1 MTPAAPRDTTRA
13 MARRYHI
20 LDVFSD
26 RPLAG
31 NPLAVVSDAEGLDA
45 AAMQAVAR
53 EFNLSETVF
62 LLPPSD
68 AVNMARARIFT
79 PSTELPFAG
88 HPTIGTAV
96 LVATLE
102 APELLASQEVGL
114 VLEQAIGAVRC
125 TVRHRRGEAAHA
137 RFEVPRLAEPWGEPP
152 DVAEVAALLG
162 LAPDEVGWGGHRP
175 TRFSAGV
182 PFTFVP
188 VATVAALGRAKLAPS
203 DEAAWAAFSLFA
215 RDGDGPRAVRTRML
229 ARGLGVA
236 EDPGTGSAAA
246 AFAGALLAGERLD
259 DGDHDCRILQ
269 GVEMGRPSRIGLA
282 FTVENHRLASTTVG
296 GEAVIVAEGTLRL

>member
-1 MTPAAPRDTTRA
+1 M
-13 MARRYHI
+13 MRRYHI
-20 LDVFSD
+20 LDVFSG

-31 NPLAVVSDAEGLDA
+31 NPLAVVSEAEGLDES
-45 AAMQAVAR
+45 AMQAVAR

-62 LLPPSD
+62 LLPPRD
-68 AVNMARARIFT
+68 PVNMARARIFT
-79 PSTELPFAG
+79 PTVELPFAG
-88 HPTIGTAV
+88 HPTIGAAV

-102 APELLASQEVGL
+102 APELIVSQEVDL
-114 VLEQAIGAVRC
+114 VLEEAVGLVRC

-137 RFEVPRLAEPWGEPP
+137 RFAVPRLAEPWGELP
-152 DVAEVAALLG
+152 EVSDLAALLG
-162 LAPDEVGWGGHRP
+162 LAPDDIGWGAHLP

-188 VATVAALGRAKLAPS
+188 VASIEALGRAGIAGNAS
-203 DEAAWAAFSLFA
+203 ERAGFYLFA
-215 RDGDGPRAVRTRML
+215 PDGDAPRAVRTRML

-246 AFAGALLAGERLD
+246 AFAGVLLAGESLP

-269 GVEMGRPSRIGLA
+269 GVEMGRPCRIGLA
-282 FTVENHRLASTTVG
+282 FSVEHGRLASTTIG

>member
-1 MTPAAPRDTTRA
+1 MG
-13 MARRYHI
+13 RRYHI
-20 LDVFSD
+20 LDVFSA

-31 NPLAVVSDAEGLDA
+31 NPLAVVSDADGLDD
-45 AAMQAVAR
+45 AAMQAIAR

-62 LLPPSD
+62 LLPPRD
-68 AVNMARARIFT
+68 PVNLARARIFT
-79 PSTELPFAG
+79 PSAELPFAG
-88 HPTIGTAV
+88 HPTIGAAV
-96 LVATLE
+96 LAATLE
-102 APELLASQEVGL
+102 AAELLASQEIGL
-114 VLEQAIGAVRC
+114 VLEQASGPVRC

-137 RFEVPRLAEPWGEPP
+137 RFEAPQLAEPWGEPP
-152 DVAEVAALLG
+152 DAGETAALLG
-162 LAPDEVGWGGHRP
+162 LAPDDLRWGGHRP

-188 VATVAALGRAKLAPS
+188 VASVEALGRATLKS
-203 DEAAWAAFSLFA
+203 GEETERAAFYLYA
-215 RDGDGPRAVRTRML
+215 PRIDAPEAGAPRAVRTRML
-229 ARGLGVA
+229 ARGLGVV

-246 AFAGALLAGERLD
+246 AFAAVLLAGERLG

-282 FTVENHRLASTTVG
+282 FGVEHGRLASTTIG

>member
-1 MTPAAPRDTTRA
+1 

-31 NPLAVVSDAEGLDA
+31 NPLAVVSDAEGLDDA
-45 AAMQAVAR
+45 ALQAIAR

-62 LLPPSD
+62 LLPPRD
-68 AVNMARARIFT
+68 PVNLAQARIFT
-79 PSTELPFAG
+79 PTIELPFAG
-88 HPTIGTAV
+88 HPTVGAAV
-96 LVATLE
+96 LVATLQ
-102 APELLASQEVGL
+102 APDLIAAQEVDL
-114 VLEQAIGAVRC
+114 VLEEAIGPVRC
-125 TVRHRRGEAAHA
+125 TVRHRRGMAAHA
-137 RFEVPRLAEPWGEPP
+137 RFEVPRLALPWGEPP
-152 DVAEVAALLG
+152 DDDELAALLG
-162 LAPDEVGWGGHRP
+162 LASGEIGWATHRP
-175 TRFSAGV
+175 SRFSAGV

-188 VATVAALGRAKLAPS
+188 VASVAVLGRARLAPG
-203 DEAAWAAFSLFA
+203 DGERAGFYLFA
-215 RDGDGPRAVRTRML
+215 PDGADGAGPRALRTRML

-246 AFAGALLAGERLD
+246 ALAGALLASGSLG

-269 GVEMGRPSRIGLA
+269 GVELGRPCRIGLA
-282 FTVENHRLASTTVG
+282 FTIEGGRLVSTTIG

>member
-1 MTPAAPRDTTRA
+1 

-20 LDVFSD
+20 LDVFTAT
-26 RPLAG
+26 PLSG
-31 NPLAVVSDAEGLDA
+31 NPLAIVSDAEGLDD

-53 EFNLSETVF
+53 EFALSETVF
-62 LLPPSD
+62 LLPPCD
-68 AVNMARARIFT
+68 PVNMARARIFT
-79 PSTELPFAG
+79 PTTELPFAG
-88 HPTIGTAV
+88 HPTIGAAV

-102 APELLASQEVGL
+102 APDLLRAQEIGL
-114 VLEQAIGAVRC
+114 VLEQAIGLVRC

-152 DVAEVAALLG
+152 AAGEMAALFS
-162 LAPDEVGWGGHRP
+162 LAPDDIGYNGHRP
-175 TRFSAGV
+175 TRFTAGV

-188 VATVAALGRAKLAPS
+188 LASIEALGRARLSPG
-203 DEAAWAAFSLFA
+203 DEADGAGFYLYATDGGSL
-215 RDGDGPRAVRTRML
+215 RAMRARML

-246 AFAGALLAGERLD
+246 AFAGALLVGETLA

-282 FTVENHRLASTTVG
+282 FGVEGGRLASTTIG
-296 GEAVIVAEGTLRL
+296 GEAVIVAEGTLHL